1 MIAMLTII
9 RMKRHWQ
16 FDDKDDV
23 AADDDIDNAD
33 DMMTM
38 SLSLLRSSTRI
49 GSTALWS
56 RPPGSSPNTRSGLL
70 PVNYQ
75 WLYSIGAVAC
85 QPAIINCKWNWWS
98 DNVEVCDPTLFTFL
112 NLATFSPSSWSWP
125 SARVKT
131 RTNRSAEK
139 DPDLIFWSFSKLY
152 FRLKGGALFPYR
164 VSNEVWAWKR
174 EGSLCSKPLVQNLS
188 LAPPPFFLFH
198 PLCLLCIWCW

>member
-9 RMKRHWQ
+9 RMKIHWQ

-23 AADDDIDNAD
+23 AAADDIDNAD

-75 WLYSIGAVAC
+75 GLYSIDAVVRRLGSKWAC

-98 DNVEVCDPTLFTFL
+98 DNVEVCNPTLITFL
-112 NLATFSPSSWSWP
+112 NLATFSPSSWSWH
-125 SARVKT
+125 SDRVKT
-131 RTNRSAEK
+131 RTNTSVEK
-139 DPDLIFWSFSKLY
+139 GPDLISEVFQSCIFVSK
-152 FRLKGGALFPYR
+152 
-164 VSNEVWAWKR
+164 E
-174 EGSLCSKPLVQNLS
+174 
-188 LAPPPFFLFH
+188 
-198 PLCLLCIWCW
+198 